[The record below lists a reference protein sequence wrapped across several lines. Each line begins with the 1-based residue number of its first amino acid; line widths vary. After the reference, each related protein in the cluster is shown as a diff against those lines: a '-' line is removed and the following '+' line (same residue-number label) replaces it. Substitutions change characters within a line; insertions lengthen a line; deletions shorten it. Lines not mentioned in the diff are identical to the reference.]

1 MFHRSFVSCCLF
13 DWIGIIGIYLL
24 LFQVFGGIGN
34 GINSVATVAVLSGY
48 QQSREEYMSYFEIV
62 CGLGSLIGPLL
73 GSAFY
78 LLFGYVGPFFCLG
91 TIYFIIIIIF
101 YLETKC

>member
-1 MFHRSFVSCCLF
+1 M
-13 DWIGIIGIYLL
+13 IIGLAL

-34 GINSVATVAVLSGY
+34 GINSVATVAVLSGH

-62 CGLGSLIGPLL
+62 CGLGSLIGSLL

-78 LLFGYVGPFFCLG
+78 LLFGYVVPFFCLG